1 MQKLIAACLLLAPL
15 AAVRPRATAPVPLKL
30 RGGADATPPQP
41 PQPPP
46 PPQRRRPPREAVAA
60 RLLATGSGRR
70 AALTGFE
77 MLDLLDT
84 YAPPLACASRYGWQR
99 LCADVLAPYWVAGA
113 DRRDVR
119 RAFQRRAADPR
130 SQEFQARH
138 RYYGL
143 APAEADAFLDR
154 PFDKYASVSDAFLRR
169 EGLGRY
175 AAAAASSKDV
185 DSIFGGKALKAERGS
200 LRRAAMRRDAGDDG
214 AAWDEDE
221 DEDED
226 EDDEDA
232 DGDAAEEEGS
242 DAADESDEDEDEAY
256 DGEDED
262 SEEAVDEDDEDT
274 AAEDEDEELDDVE
287 EDDEDDDDDDEC
299 DHYDDD
305 DEDEEDDDE
314 CDHYD
319 DDEDL
324 EDDDEDYDDEEYD
337 EDDDEEYD
345 DEDEDEYD
353 EDEDD
358 EDDEDEYDDEEEDE
372 YEDEDESEDDD
383 W

>member
-1 MQKLIAACLLLAPL
+1 MQKLIIAACLLLAPL
-15 AAVRPRATAPVPLKL
+15 SAVRPRATAPVPLKL
-30 RGGADATPPQP
+30 RGGADAPPP
-41 PQPPP
+41 PPPP

-143 APAEADAFLDR
+143 APAEADAFLDK

-221 DEDED
+221 DDEEDED
-226 EDDEDA
+226 EDDDEEEEEEA
-232 DGDAAEEEGS
+232 EAEEGEEAAEAEESEEDEEGVEEEE
-242 DAADESDEDEDEAY
+242 DDDEEDEDEDE
-256 DGEDED
+256 EVEVD
-262 SEEAVDEDDEDT
+262 SEEEVEDK
-274 AAEDEDEELDDVE
+274 DV
-287 EDDEDDDDDDEC
+287 
-299 DHYDDD
+299 
-305 DEDEEDDDE
+305 
-314 CDHYD
+314 
-319 DDEDL
+319 
-324 EDDDEDYDDEEYD
+324 
-337 EDDDEEYD
+337 
-345 DEDEDEYD
+345 
-353 EDEDD
+353 
-358 EDDEDEYDDEEEDE
+358 DEEEEQDE
-372 YEDEDESEDDD
+372 EEEEEEEEG
-383 W
+383 

>member
-1 MQKLIAACLLLAPL
+1 MATQKLIAACLLLAPL

-30 RGGADATPPQP
+30 RGGADAPPP
-41 PQPPP
+41 PPPP

-221 DEDED
+221 DDED
-226 EDDEDA
+226 E
-232 DGDAAEEEGS
+232 
-242 DAADESDEDEDEAY
+242 
-256 DGEDED
+256 
-262 SEEAVDEDDEDT
+262 
-274 AAEDEDEELDDVE
+274 
-287 EDDEDDDDDDEC
+287 
-299 DHYDDD
+299 
-305 DEDEEDDDE
+305 
-314 CDHYD
+314 
-319 DDEDL
+319 
-324 EDDDEDYDDEEYD
+324 
-337 EDDDEEYD
+337 

-358 EDDEDEYDDEEEDE
+358 EDEEDEYDDEEEDE

>member
-1 MQKLIAACLLLAPL
+1 MQKLIIVACLLLAPL
-15 AAVRPRATAPVPLKL
+15 SAVRPRATAPVPLKL
-30 RGGADATPPQP
+30 RGGADAPPPQP

-143 APAEADAFLDR
+143 APAEADAFLDK

-221 DEDED
+221 DDEDDEEDED

-232 DGDAAEEEGS
+232 DGDAEEEEDS
-242 DAADESDEDEDEAY
+242 DVDDESDEDEDEAY

-287 EDDEDDDDDDEC
+287 EDDEDEDDDDEC

-314 CDHYD
+314 EYD
-319 DDEDL
+319 EDDE
-324 EDDDEDYDDEEYD
+324 D

-358 EDDEDEYDDEEEDE
+358 EDEEDEYDDEEEDE
-372 YEDEDESEDDD
+372 YDDEDESEDDD

>member
-1 MQKLIAACLLLAPL
+1 MQKIIAACLLLAPL
-15 AAVRPRATAPVPLKL
+15 SAVRPRATAPLPLKL
-30 RGGADATPPQP
+30 RGGADAPPP
-41 PQPPP
+41 PPPP

-119 RAFQRRAADPR
+119 RAFQQRAADPR

-221 DEDED
+221 DDEDDEEDED
-226 EDDEDA
+226 EDD
-232 DGDAAEEEGS
+232 DGDAAEEEDS

-256 DGEDED
+256 EGEDED
-262 SEEAVDEDDEDT
+262 SEEAADEDDEDS

-287 EDDEDDDDDDEC
+287 EDDVDDDDEC

-324 EDDDEDYDDEEYD
+324 EDDDEDYD
-337 EDDDEEYD
+337 
-345 DEDEDEYD
+345 EYD
-353 EDEDD
+353 EDE
-358 EDDEDEYDDEEEDE
+358 EDEYDDEEEDE
-372 YEDEDESEDDD
+372 YDDEDESEDDD

>member
-1 MQKLIAACLLLAPL
+1 
-15 AAVRPRATAPVPLKL
+15 
-30 RGGADATPPQP
+30 
-41 PQPPP
+41 
-46 PPQRRRPPREAVAA
+46 
-60 RLLATGSGRR
+60 
-70 AALTGFE
+70 

-143 APAEADAFLDR
+143 APAEADAFLDG

-185 DSIFGGKALKAERGS
+185 DSIFGGKTLKAERGS

-214 AAWDEDE
+214 AAW
-221 DEDED
+221 
-226 EDDEDA
+226 
-232 DGDAAEEEGS
+232 
-242 DAADESDEDEDEAY
+242 DEDEAY

-287 EDDEDDDDDDEC
+287 EEDDDDDDEC

-324 EDDDEDYDDEEYD
+324 EDDDDEEYDEYDED

>member
-15 AAVRPRATAPVPLKL
+15 SAVRPRATAPVPLKL
-30 RGGADATPPQP
+30 RGGADAPPPQP

-221 DEDED
+221 D
-226 EDDEDA
+226 
-232 DGDAAEEEGS
+232 
-242 DAADESDEDEDEAY
+242 
-256 DGEDED
+256 
-262 SEEAVDEDDEDT
+262 
-274 AAEDEDEELDDVE
+274 
-287 EDDEDDDDDDEC
+287 
-299 DHYDDD
+299 D
-305 DEDEEDDDE
+305 DEDEED
-314 CDHYD
+314 
-319 DDEDL
+319 ED
-324 EDDDEDYDDEEYD
+324 
-337 EDDDEEYD
+337 
-345 DEDEDEYD
+345 
-353 EDEDD
+353 
-358 EDDEDEYDDEEEDE
+358 EEDE
-372 YEDEDESEDDD
+372 EAQELRLVPLDPDTDGGMDAALDRLFEALSECAALNPDPGAEGEEGEEEYEDGEGEEGDATPEQLAMLARYDAMLDASSGNTDGRYDDPDEQAQPPAA
-383 W
+383 

>member
-1 MQKLIAACLLLAPL
+1 MQKLIIVACLLLAPL
-15 AAVRPRATAPVPLKL
+15 SAVRPRATAPVPLKL
-30 RGGADATPPQP
+30 RGGADAPPP
-41 PQPPP
+41 PPPP

-119 RAFQRRAADPR
+119 RAFQQRAADPR

-143 APAEADAFLDR
+143 APAEADAFLDK

-221 DEDED
+221 D
-226 EDDEDA
+226 DDED
-232 DGDAAEEEGS
+232 
-242 DAADESDEDEDEAY
+242 DEDEDEAY
-256 DGEDED
+256 DADDED
-262 SEEAVDEDDEDT
+262 SEEAVDEDDEDA

-287 EDDEDDDDDDEC
+287 EDDDDDDDDEC

-305 DEDEEDDDE
+305 DEDEEDDE

-324 EDDDEDYDDEEYD
+324 EEDDDEEYDEYDED

-358 EDDEDEYDDEEEDE
+358 EDEEDEYDDEEEDE

>member
-1 MQKLIAACLLLAPL
+1 MNRNASMATMSMALTDVMTTT
-15 AAVRPRATAPVPLKL
+15 AVAWRATPPVPLKL
-30 RGGADATPPQP
+30 RGGADAPPPQP

-119 RAFQRRAADPR
+119 RAFQQRAADPR

-221 DEDED
+221 D
-226 EDDEDA
+226 DEDA
-232 DGDAAEEEGS
+232 DGDAAEEEDS
-242 DAADESDEDEDEAY
+242 DTADESDEDEDEAY
-256 DGEDED
+256 DADDED
-262 SEEAVDEDDEDT
+262 SEEAVDEDDEDAT
-274 AAEDEDEELDDVE
+274 AEDEDEELDDVE
-287 EDDEDDDDDDEC
+287 EEDDDDDEC

-305 DEDEEDDDE
+305 DEDEEEDDE

-324 EDDDEDYDDEEYD
+324 EDDDDEEYEYDED

-345 DEDEDEYD
+345 DEDEDEDEYD

-372 YEDEDESEDDD
+372 YEDEDETEDDD

>member
-1 MQKLIAACLLLAPL
+1 MTMQKLIIAACLLLAPL
-15 AAVRPRATAPVPLKL
+15 AAVRPRATAPLPLKL
-30 RGGADATPPQP
+30 RGGAAAPPPQP

-143 APAEADAFLDR
+143 APAEADAFLDK

-221 DEDED
+221 DDE
-226 EDDEDA
+226 
-232 DGDAAEEEGS
+232 GRGGGRGRRGRRRRRGGGGRLGRRRRIRRGRGRGLRRRGRGLGGGS
-242 DAADESDEDEDEAY
+242 RR
-256 DGEDED
+256 GRRRH
-262 SEEAVDEDDEDT
+262 
-274 AAEDEDEELDDVE
+274 
-287 EDDEDDDDDDEC
+287 C
-299 DHYDDD
+299 
-305 DEDEEDDDE
+305 
-314 CDHYD
+314 C
-319 DDEDL
+319 
-324 EDDDEDYDDEEYD
+324 
-337 EDDDEEYD
+337 
-345 DEDEDEYD
+345 
-353 EDEDD
+353 
-358 EDDEDEYDDEEEDE
+358 
-372 YEDEDESEDDD
+372 
-383 W
+383 

>member
-30 RGGADATPPQP
+30 RGGADAPPP
-41 PQPPP
+41 PPPP

-221 DEDED
+221 DDEDDEEDED

-232 DGDAAEEEGS
+232 DGDAEEEEDS
-242 DAADESDEDEDEAY
+242 DVDDESDEDEDEAY

-262 SEEAVDEDDEDT
+262 SEEAVDDDDEDT

-287 EDDEDDDDDDEC
+287 EDDDDDDEC

-305 DEDEEDDDE
+305 DEDEEDDE

-324 EDDDEDYDDEEYD
+324 EDDDDEEYDEYDED

-358 EDDEDEYDDEEEDE
+358 EDDEDEYDDDEEDE

>member
-1 MQKLIAACLLLAPL
+1 MQKLIIVACLLLAPL
-15 AAVRPRATAPVPLKL
+15 AAVRPRATAPVPLTL
-30 RGGADATPPQP
+30 RGGADAPPPQP

-84 YAPPLACASRYGWQR
+84 YAPPLAGASRYGWQR

-143 APAEADAFLDR
+143 APAEADAFLDK

-185 DSIFGGKALKAERGS
+185 DSIFGGKALKA
-200 LRRAAMRRDAGDDG
+200 
-214 AAWDEDE
+214 
-221 DEDED
+221 
-226 EDDEDA
+226 
-232 DGDAAEEEGS
+232 
-242 DAADESDEDEDEAY
+242 
-256 DGEDED
+256 
-262 SEEAVDEDDEDT
+262 
-274 AAEDEDEELDDVE
+274 
-287 EDDEDDDDDDEC
+287 
-299 DHYDDD
+299 
-305 DEDEEDDDE
+305 
-314 CDHYD
+314 
-319 DDEDL
+319 
-324 EDDDEDYDDEEYD
+324 
-337 EDDDEEYD
+337 
-345 DEDEDEYD
+345 
-353 EDEDD
+353 
-358 EDDEDEYDDEEEDE
+358 
-372 YEDEDESEDDD
+372 
-383 W
+383 

>member
-1 MQKLIAACLLLAPL
+1 MQKLIIVACLLLAPL

-30 RGGADATPPQP
+30 RGGADAPPPQP

-143 APAEADAFLDR
+143 APAEADAFLDK

-221 DEDED
+221 DDEDDEEDED

-232 DGDAAEEEGS
+232 DGDAAEEEDS

-287 EDDEDDDDDDEC
+287 EDDEDDDDDDDDEC

-324 EDDDEDYDDEEYD
+324 EDDDEEYD
-337 EDDDEEYD
+337 ED
-345 DEDEDEYD
+345 D

-358 EDDEDEYDDEEEDE
+358 ED
-372 YEDEDESEDDD
+372 EDDD
-383 W
+383 DDDDGDAWQ

>member
-1 MQKLIAACLLLAPL
+1 MQKLLHACLLLAPL
-15 AAVRPRATAPVPLKL
+15 SAVRPRATAPVPLKL
-30 RGGADATPPQP
+30 RGGADAPPP
-41 PQPPP
+41 PPPP

-119 RAFQRRAADPR
+119 RAFQQRAADPR

-143 APAEADAFLDR
+143 APAEADAFLDK

-221 DEDED
+221 DDEDED

-242 DAADESDEDEDEAY
+242 DPADESDEDEDEAY
-256 DGEDED
+256 DAEDA
-262 SEEAVDEDDEDT
+262 EEALDEDDDDAT
-274 AAEDEDEELDDVE
+274 ADDEDEELDDVE
-287 EDDEDDDDDDEC
+287 EDDEEDDDDEC

-305 DEDEEDDDE
+305 DEDEEDDE

-324 EDDDEDYDDEEYD
+324 EDDEEYDEYDED